1 MLLTMSETANDLPLV
16 TELCWSAELQTGD
29 GRMDQTHEEFVDLL
43 TRLRGLQDGDPV
55 PLFRELVA
63 HTVEHFEQEDRWMVA
78 TGFSAD
84 NCHSLQHRSILD
96 TLQAVETHYLQGDTE
111 IISRMADAL
120 AEWFPQH
127 AQTMDAGLAQHL
139 KSLNFDTRT
148 ESMPDPQRVLH
159 ASMSGCGRMTC
170 S

>member
-1 MLLTMSETANDLPLV
+1 MLMSMSETANDFPVVPDLH
-16 TELCWSAELQTGD
+16 WSADLQTGD
-29 GRMDQTHEEFVDLL
+29 DRMDQTHEAFVDLL
-43 TRLRGLQDGDPV
+43 AQLRGLQDEDPL
-55 PLFRELVA
+55 PLFRELVT
-63 HTVEHFEQEDRWMVA
+63 HTIEHFEQEDRWMVA

-111 IISRMADAL
+111 IIGRMADAL
-120 AEWFPQH
+120 AEWFPMH

-139 KSLNFDTRT
+139 KSLAFDTRT
-148 ESMPDPQRVLH
+148 ESMPDPDRVKP
-159 ASMSGCGRMTC
+159 ASMSGCGSVTC